1 MIKGRL
7 LNHRYQIID
16 QIGQGGMS
24 DVFLAKDIQTNQL
37 VAIKILRIDFR
48 DNPHTKA
55 QFKREADAISH
66 LNSPNIVKVYGIE
79 EYDGIQY
86 SIIEYVKGSNLK
98 EYIKA
103 NPKIPINKVI
113 QIMNQILDAVSVAH
127 RHNIVHRDLKPE
139 NVLIDEHGNVK
150 IADFG
155 IAIFASEKTRT
166 QTNSIVGSIHYL
178 SPEQV
183 RGEIATK
190 QSDIYSLGIIMYELL
205 TGYVPF
211 DGDNPVSIAIKHS
224 KEPIPSI
231 QAQNNLV
238 PLSLENVVLRA
249 TAKSPVERFKT
260 IHQMKLALNQA
271 MQKKHVQRFVP
282 RDNGNVDDE
291 TKLMDFHSLNSLDNT
306 GNDLVKPK
314 GILSTKQGKIFWYTW
329 VGVVVSVLLTFAI
342 LVFVFFTQVPD
353 VNGLSKT
360 QATKRLVNAG
370 LQVGRVQY
378 DANNQ
383 VAVNK
388 TFATNPGQNHW
399 VKKHQK
405 IDLLISNGVSQV
417 TLNNFIGQ
425 DFDKTAKELTN
436 QGFRVEKQLTSS
448 DTFSS
453 GKILKQNFVPGA
465 AYSPRKKVIK
475 FVVSDGIREFTLKK
489 LVGMTKDE
497 AASYVTMMG
506 LNPTYDYQYSD
517 EYPAGTVFNQNPDSG
532 LTVYNGDNVI
542 ISVSKGR
549 RTGSSNNNQP
559 HSLNVSVNLPFSAND
574 SQSNQID
581 IYVRDKNN
589 SINDLYRQITIYQDT
604 KFIIPFKLNGKQP
617 GEYRIVR
624 DGRLISE
631 VKNIN

>member
-7 LNHRYQIID
+7 LNHRYQVLD

-24 DVFLAKDIQTNQL
+24 DVFLAKDIQTKQL

-55 QFKREADAISH
+55 QFKREDDAISH

-79 EYDGIQY
+79 ESDGIQY

-98 EYIKA
+98 EYIKTH
-103 NPKIPINKVI
+103 PKIPIRKVI
-113 QIMNQILDAVSVAH
+113 KIMNQILDAVSVAH

-139 NVLIDEHGNVK
+139 NVLIDTNGNVK

-183 RGEIATK
+183 RGEMATK
-190 QSDIYSLGIIMYELL
+190 KSDIYSLGIIMYELL

-238 PLSLENVVLRA
+238 PLSLENVVLKA
-249 TAKSPVERFKT
+249 TAKDPADRFKT

-282 RDNGNVDDE
+282 NNQGNVDDE
-291 TKLMDFHSLNSLDNT
+291 TKIMDFHSLNNLDNT
-306 GNDLVKPK
+306 GNGNVKVK
-314 GILSTKQGKIFWYTW
+314 GSLSTKQGKIFWYTW
-329 VGVVVSVLLTFAI
+329 IGVVAGILISFALLM
-342 LVFVFFTQVPD
+342 LLFFTQVP
-353 VNGLSKT
+353 NLSGLSKA
-360 QATKRLVNAG
+360 QATQRLADAG
-370 LQVGRVQY
+370 LRVGNVQY
-378 DANNQ
+378 RPNNH
-383 VAVNK
+383 VDVNRA
-388 TFATNPGQNHW
+388 FATNPGEHHW
-399 VKKHQK
+399 VQKHQK
-405 IDLLISNGVSQV
+405 IDLLISNGVNQV
-417 TLNNFIGQ
+417 TLNNSIGQ
-425 DFDKTAKELTN
+425 DFNKTAKELTN
-436 QGFRVEKQLTSS
+436 QGFKVEKKLTSS

-465 AYSPRKKVIK
+465 AYSPRNKVIK
-475 FVVSDGIREFTLKK
+475 FVVSDGIREFTLKR

-497 AASYVTMMG
+497 ASSYVIMMG
-506 LNPTYDYQYSD
+506 LNPTYDYQYND
-517 EYPAGTVFNQNPDSG
+517 EYPAGMVFNQNPDSG

-542 ISVSKGR
+542 ISVSKGK
-549 RTGSSNNNQP
+549 RTGSDDNKP

-604 KFIIPFKLNGKQP
+604 KFIIPFKLDGKQP

-624 DGRLISE
+624 DGRLISD